1 MTVNMTRKNFWFS
14 DVFIF
19 KDSSFAANDLSHP
32 LSVSAQDY
40 CSKQQGK
47 GDGTGQM

>member
-1 MTVNMTRKNFWFS
+1 MTVKMTRKNSWFS

-19 KDSSFAANDLSHP
+19 KDSVFSAVDLSHP

-47 GDGTGQM
+47 GDGTGKM